1 MGQSG
6 NMGAHMTRQ
15 HSTQIDI
22 HTSQDIPVT
31 LFANEDVPVE
41 AQGVRQV
48 RAFCG
53 LSDSLDEVTRAQR
66 AQEVEPFWGARA
78 EGALER
84 IVLTPDFHKG
94 SSGIPVGT
102 VARTRHMVVPKAVGN
117 DICCGMRLLVTSLR
131 RKDLAPMQDAL
142 ERELRGIFFEG
153 KRGLALS
160 PKQREALLRDGPQG
174 LHRLCGE
181 HASLGLWAYYDP
193 QAQRDDLA
201 RMNIPGGF
209 HTQPTGLFDDYIQ
222 GSGGAQSYGAHLGS
236 VGGGNHFV
244 EIQTVDAILDG
255 ATAHAWGLEVDQ
267 VVVMIHTGSIGFG
280 HRVGKT
286 FQEKAAAI
294 YPKGVSKPE
303 HDFYVLPTQGPHA
316 PLARAYLNAMRQA
329 ANFALCNRLF
339 LGLMVL
345 RAMTQARS
353 ARSSDGPRRVQGR
366 LLYDVPHNLIW
377 ADGEDAYIHRKGAC
391 PAHGPQQQTHAPFTY
406 TGAPVLVPGSMGD
419 ASYVMAGQGN
429 PHALCSACHGAGR
442 AVGRGQMRRL
452 SVDAYAQQVA
462 PLRVVTSVNT
472 RDPQVRAR
480 RDILAAHS
488 ARLAEEAPGAYKP
501 IGPVVETIEQAQI
514 ARRVARLWPWMTI
527 KS

>member
-6 NMGAHMTRQ
+6 KPGAHMTRQ
-15 HSTQIDI
+15 SSTHIDI
-22 HTSQDIPVT
+22 DAPHVPVT

-41 AQGVRQV
+41 SQGVEQI

-53 LSDSLDEVTRAQR
+53 LHDSLEGLGRAQR
-66 AQEVEPFWGARA
+66 AGDISPFWEGAA
-78 EGALER
+78 GALER
-84 IVLTPDFHKG
+84 VVLTPDFHKG

-102 VARTRHMVVPKAVGN
+102 VAQTRHMVVPRAVGN

-131 RKDLAPMQDAL
+131 RSELAPMQDAL

-160 PKQREALLRDGPQG
+160 PMQREALLRDGPQG
-174 LHRLCGE
+174 LHAVRDA
-181 HASLGLWAYYDP
+181 HPTLGLWGYYDP
-193 QAQRDDLA
+193 QSQRADLD
-201 RMNIPGGF
+201 RMQIPGGF
-209 HTQPTGLFDDYIQ
+209 CTQPTGLFDEYIQ
-222 GSGGAQSYGAHLGS
+222 GSGGARGYGAHLGS

-255 ATAHAWGLEVDQ
+255 AIAHAWGLEPDQ
-267 VVVMIHTGSIGFG
+267 VVVMVHTGSIGFG

-286 FQEKAAAI
+286 FQDRAAAI
-294 YPKGVSKPE
+294 YPTSVPKPA
-303 HDFYVLPTQGPHA
+303 HDFYVLPTRGPHEA
-316 PLARAYLNAMRQA
+316 LGHTYLNAMRQA
-329 ANFALCNRLF
+329 ANFAFCNRLF

-353 ARSSDGPRRVQGR
+353 ARSSAGPDRVEGR

-377 ADGEDAYIHRKGAC
+377 PDVTEEDTYIHRKGAC
-391 PAHGPQQQTHAPFTY
+391 PAHGPQTQTHAPFTY
-406 TGAPVLVPGSMGD
+406 TGAPVLVPGSMGS
-419 ASYVMAGQGN
+419 ASYIMAGQGN

-442 AVGRGQMRRL
+442 AVARGHMRHL
-452 SVDAYAQQVA
+452 SPDAYAQQVA
-462 PLRVVTSVNT
+462 PLRVITAVNT
-472 RDPQVRAR
+472 RDPHVRAR

-488 ARLAEEAPGAYKP
+488 ARLAEEAPGAYKA
-501 IGPVVETIEQAQI
+501 IEPVVRTIEEASI
-514 ARRVARLWPWMTI
+514 ARRVAKLWPWMTI